1 MRNLIKNKKFIIPLV
16 LIILIIGFFVWKNKT
31 SQTSKPQYQTS
42 TVEKGTLI
50 STVSASGNVT
60 SGNSLSISTEAT
72 GVIDQVYV
80 KNGDTVKQGQT
91 IATITPDQD
100 AKQKQISAWA
110 SYLSSQ
116 NQLKSAKDKLV
127 SLEAASFK
135 ASQKFRDQAQ
145 SQGLSDQD
153 PTYITQHTDMITTK
167 SDYDNQLAAIKQM
180 EVSLASAGVS
190 YQKLSSTI
198 IAPATGT
205 VSNLIIASGSVIN
218 QQSSSS
224 SNSSGT
230 QSIGTITRQ
239 QNNLQASVSLTEM
252 DVTKVTAGQKVT
264 ITLDAFPD
272 KTFTGKVLLVD
283 TNGKISSN
291 VTSYPA
297 IIGFDSDPG
306 NIYTNMAVS
315 AKIITNV
322 KDDVISVPVAAI
334 STVNDQKI
342 VKVLINGQVTPKNV
356 EIGQSNGLQTEI
368 TSGINEGDVVIT
380 STVSSAKKTSGSTS
394 VFGGMGGG
402 GGNVRMISR

>member
-1 MRNLIKNKKFIIPLV
+1 MQNLINNKKVIISFVLV
-16 LIILIIGFFVWKNKT
+16 ILLIGFFVWKNKT
-31 SQTSKPQYQTS
+31 SQTTTPQYQTT
-42 TVEKGTLI
+42 TVAKDTLI

-72 GVIDQVYV
+72 GVIDKVYV
-80 KNGDTVKQGQT
+80 KNGEVVKQGQT
-91 IATITPDQD
+91 IASIILDQD

-110 SYLSSQ
+110 SYLSTQ
-116 NQLKSAKDKLV
+116 NQLKSSQDKLI
-127 SLEAASFK
+127 SLQATAFK
-135 ASQKFRDQAQ
+135 ADQKFRDQAQ

-153 PTYITQHTDMITTK
+153 PTYITQRTDMITSK
-167 SDYDNQLAAIKQM
+167 NDYDNQLASINQLK
-180 EVSLASAGVS
+180 VSLTSSGLS

-198 IAPATGT
+198 TAPAAGT
-205 VSNLIIASGSVIN
+205 VSNLIIASGSVIS

-252 DVTKVTAGQKVT
+252 DVIKVSAGQKVT
-264 ITLDAFPD
+264 ITLDAFTD

-283 TNGKISSN
+283 TNGKSSSG

-306 NIYTNMAVS
+306 NIYSNMAIS

-322 KDDVISVPVAAI
+322 KDDVISVPVAAV
-334 STVNDQKI
+334 STINDQKI
-342 VKVLINGQVTPKNV
+342 VKVLVNGQVTQKIV

-368 TSGINEGDVVIT
+368 TSGLNEGDVVVT
-380 STVSSAKKTSGSTS
+380 STVGSTKKATTGTTS
-394 VFGGMGGG
+394 VFSGMGGG
-402 GGNVRMISR
+402 GSFRGAGH